1 MSCRRYGCCRFVL
14 RCKRIQPCGRA
25 VPGCLRDGKQPL
37 ACFIYYWRCRRIF
50 RQFLHFHRSVKVHP
64 FQELVEGYLNHLP
77 TSVQHIPQPIVSLL
91 RVFSSAMSTAVEPQS
106 SLSLG
111 RLVKKDLK
119 MNDITRKKG

>member
-1 MSCRRYGCCRFVL
+1 M
-14 RCKRIQPCGRA
+14 
-25 VPGCLRDGKQPL
+25 
-37 ACFIYYWRCRRIF
+37 
-50 RQFLHFHRSVKVHP
+50 
-64 FQELVEGYLNHLP
+64 EGYLNHLP

-91 RVFSSAMSTAVEPQS
+91 RVFSSAMSTAVELQS